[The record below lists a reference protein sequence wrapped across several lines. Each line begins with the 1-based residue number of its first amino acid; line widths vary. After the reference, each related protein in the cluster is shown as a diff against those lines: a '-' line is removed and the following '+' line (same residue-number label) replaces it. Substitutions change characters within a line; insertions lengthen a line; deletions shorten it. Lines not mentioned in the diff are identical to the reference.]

1 MPLVISSQPAGP
13 RFSITAEAEMPTI
26 VVTAALQNQPMPS
39 GAAPIYEWS
48 ATLAFD
54 GSSPATNATFGGGR
68 STQHSRIAPQVSANA
83 SWRIPFTEIRGGV
96 LTVQVILRAGGT
108 EQRAQA
114 TWTIAGTNPTGTA
127 IRAFANSIGANLAVF
142 RKKMRQESSL
152 QQFRTPGN
160 WPKYSSDGL
169 GGVGLCQLTRP
180 APTADQTWSWKE
192 NVRGGWALY
201 LEKERIARA
210 YPRNVRSG
218 ERFRNLVTAWNRA
231 RTAQGLP
238 ALPVELPDYT
248 PEQLE
253 LDTLRGFNGYANG
266 LHEYRVRLDNGAL
279 FVTVDSSGQR
289 GFAEWERVPV
299 AARGTVGDPNY
310 VENVLA
316 QSDF

>member
-1 MPLVISSQPAGP
+1 MPLVITSLPAGT
-13 RFSITAEAEMPTI
+13 RFAITAEAEMPTI
-26 VVTAALQNQPMPS
+26 TATAALQGQAIPQ
-39 GAAPIYEWS
+39 GIAPIYEWS
-48 ATLAFD
+48 ATLTFD
-54 GSSPATNATFGGGR
+54 GSAPATSATFGGGR
-68 STQHSRIAPQVSANA
+68 STQHSRIAQQTSANPQ
-83 SWRIPFTEIRGGV
+83 WRIPFTEVRGG
-96 LTVQVILRAGGT
+96 LLSVQVVMRVGTTEHRA
-108 EQRAQA
+108 RVN
-114 TWTIAGTNPTGTA
+114 WTIVGTNPTGTA
-127 IRAFANSIGANLAVF
+127 IRAFANGIGANRAVF

-152 QQFRTPGN
+152 QQFRTPSN

-210 YPRNVRSG
+210 YPRNVRNG

-231 RTAQGLP
+231 RTTQGLP

-253 LDTLRGFNGYANG
+253 LDTLRGFNGYANS
-266 LHEYRVRLDNGAL
+266 LHEYRVRVENGAL
-279 FVTVDSSGQR
+279 FVTVDPSGTR
-289 GFAEWERVPV
+289 GLAEWERVPV
-299 AARGTVGDPNY
+299 ADRGTVGDPNY

>member
-1 MPLVISSQPAGP
+1 MPLAITSQPAGT
-13 RFSITAEAEMPTI
+13 RFSITDDATMPT
-26 VVTAALQNQPMPS
+26 VTVTAVMQGQPMPS
-39 GAAPIYEWS
+39 GPAPTYEWS

-54 GSSPATNATFGGGR
+54 GSAPPTNVAFGGGR
-68 STQHSRIAPQVSANA
+68 SSQHSRIAPQTGLSPT
-83 SWRIPFTEIRGGV
+83 WRIPFTEVRGGL
-96 LTVQVILRAGGT
+96 LTVQVIMRVGTT
-108 EQRAQA
+108 EQRARA
-114 TWTIAGTNPTGTA
+114 SWTVVGTNPTGTA
-127 IRAFANSIGANLAVF
+127 IRAFANSIGANRPVF

-152 QQFRTPGN
+152 QQFRTPSN

-180 APTADQTWSWKE
+180 APTADQTWNWKD

-201 LEKERIARA
+201 QEKERIAKS
-210 YPRNVRSG
+210 YPRNVRTG

-266 LHEYRVRLDNGAL
+266 LHEYRVRQDNGVL
-279 FVTVDSSGQR
+279 FVTVDGSGTR

-299 AARGTVGDPNY
+299 ADRGTVGDPNY